1 MTVMPLE
8 WVLGR
13 DKSGSICYK
22 HGSLQLFDQR
32 KLPPGIV
39 YLEIEG
45 VDDGW
50 HAIRDMVVRGAPTIA
65 IAATLSLVVE
75 VSNLEGLYGTSNDA
89 ASFLNS
95 KLDYLVT
102 RRPTTVNLPDVA
114 IKLKRVIS
122 NASTIAFEAMSVF
135 QALLEAAEDMLR
147 EDVAAN
153 REIELCGVSFLQ
165 SHIKESK
172 SLSILTHCNT
182 GSLATIGYGTALEAL
197 TVAFK
202 QKHRWRYLD
211 FPTLVVLKVFYLNE
225 ASWISDALRT
235 IQVKLDTHGPDYFL
249 FQGLKDRGTSSR
261 IVSSINMMTKIKG
274 TVINLPSPSCS
285 ISRTLFEYIPTCI
298 QVLSF

>member
-1 MTVMPLE
+1 M
-8 WVLGR
+8 
-13 DKSGSICYK
+13 
-22 HGSLQLFDQR
+22 
-32 KLPPGIV
+32 
-39 YLEIEG
+39 EIEG

-50 HAIRDMVVRGAPTIA
+50 HAIRDMLVRGAPTIA

-182 GSLATIGYGTALEAL
+182 GSLATIGYGTALG
-197 TVAFK
+197 VICS
-202 QKHRWRYLD
+202 
-211 FPTLVVLKVFYLNE
+211 FYVEGIL
-225 ASWISDALRT
+225 
-235 IQVKLDTHGPDYFL
+235 
-249 FQGLKDRGTSSR
+249 
-261 IVSSINMMTKIKG
+261 
-274 TVINLPSPSCS
+274 
-285 ISRTLFEYIPTCI
+285 
-298 QVLSF
+298 